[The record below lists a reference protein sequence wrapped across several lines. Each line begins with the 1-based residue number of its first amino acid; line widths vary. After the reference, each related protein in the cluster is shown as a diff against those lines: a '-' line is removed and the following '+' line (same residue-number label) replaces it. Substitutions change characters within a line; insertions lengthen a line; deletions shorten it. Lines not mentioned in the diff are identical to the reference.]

1 MTTDETSPET
11 STIFITVAAAAQ
23 VLVTRGLGMAIVVVL
38 GLQGGGFTAAAAATG
53 ALLVVDVLRLLVFRI
68 TLEPAGIRILR
79 LGRGVWIPSSQILS
93 IEASG
98 TRQLLVWPPL
108 KLACAAIVTSTRRIN
123 LPQTACSAP
132 GGADRLGKRQA
143 QAIIAKLTAW
153 SSVSGC
159 RVSLVEVDLTDDRWP
174 DDQWS

>member
-1 MTTDETSPET
+1 MTTDGTQTET

-23 VLVTRGLGMAIVVVL
+23 VLMVRGFAMMLVVML
-38 GLQGGGFTAAAAATG
+38 GLQGGVFSTAALVVG

-79 LGRGVWIPSSQILS
+79 LGREVWIPSSQIVS

-108 KLACAAIVTSTRRIN
+108 KLACAAIVTSKRRVN

-143 QAIIAKLTAW
+143 QAIITKLTAW
-153 SSVSGC
+153 SSASGC